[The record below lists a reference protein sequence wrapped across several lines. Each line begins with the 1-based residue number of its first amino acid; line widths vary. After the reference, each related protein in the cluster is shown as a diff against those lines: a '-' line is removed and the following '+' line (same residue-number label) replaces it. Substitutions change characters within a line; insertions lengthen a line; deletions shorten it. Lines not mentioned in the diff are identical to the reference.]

1 MPIRVL
7 IADDH
12 AVVRAGLRALLDG
25 QPDLE
30 VVGEAE
36 DGRQAAARTRELVPD
51 VLLLDITMPNGGG
64 MDALESIRDLNV
76 ATRVLILTMHD
87 DAAYLQEFVQ
97 AGAVGYITKGAG
109 GPELLKAIRAIH
121 RGRRYLDPSLAE
133 AAVFLLL
140 GPDAPASMA
149 AARAPLS
156 ARESEVLTFV
166 ARGHTNRETAE
177 KLGLSVKTVETYRMR
192 LMQKLDL
199 RGRAELVD
207 YAIREGLLDDS

>member
-36 DGRQAAARTRELVPD
+36 DGLDAADRVRELVPD

-64 MDALESIRDLNV
+64 MDALERIRDLGV

-109 GPELLKAIRAIH
+109 GPELLKAIRAVH
-121 RGRRYLDPSLAE
+121 QGRRYLD
-133 AAVFLLL
+133 
-140 GPDAPASMA
+140 
-149 AARAPLS
+149 
-156 ARESEVLTFV
+156 
-166 ARGHTNRETAE
+166 
-177 KLGLSVKTVETYRMR
+177 
-192 LMQKLDL
+192 
-199 RGRAELVD
+199 
-207 YAIREGLLDDS
+207 